1 MATQKELLY
10 KVLDAHETAQ
20 IKAGAERKDFKRSM
34 SDVEQCVKSIRKEVA
49 EVSELITDPNE
60 GLIVSTNKNTEW
72 RKRMTAEFKLMQ
84 SERTEQARILD
95 ELGRWKSVIDKAM
108 WILFTSVVGILLAMV
123 LLP

>member
-10 KVLDAHETAQ
+10 KVLDAHKAAQ
-20 IKAGAERKDFKRSM
+20 DKAAAERREFKNSM
-34 SDVEQCVKSIRKEVA
+34 SDVEKCAKSIRA
-49 EVSELITDPNE
+49 EVKTVSDLITDPNE

-72 RKRMTAEFKLMQ
+72 RKRMTTEFELLQ
-84 SERTEQARILD
+84 RERTEQARILD